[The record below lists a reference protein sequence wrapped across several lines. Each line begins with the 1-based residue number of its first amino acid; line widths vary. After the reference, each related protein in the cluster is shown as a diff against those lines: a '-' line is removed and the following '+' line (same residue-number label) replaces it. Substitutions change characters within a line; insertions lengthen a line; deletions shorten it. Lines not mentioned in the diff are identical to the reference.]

1 MTANKKKKPAN
12 NPVRGFATTSIPAK
26 PRAKDEPINT
36 EGTGKT
42 NANQDSNQ
50 VFENSKHPASS
61 INPSG
66 VGVDIHKLTP
76 EDLEAHLEESALQ
89 LLLENSGEKSKKAAA
104 RQVVRLK
111 TEKRL
116 LRPQSERIDVNRWLP
131 EEIVELIF
139 RLYQLQQKAPNINLE
154 MDSKQKFLPIS
165 DEDLITKVWTLELVC
180 SQLGFTKEDIRCA
193 IHALIRS
200 FKSGRFLE
208 LSVCKDLIWGLGEC
222 LDSLTLMCHPK
233 NLPDYEAQSI
243 DTGSK
248 TNKKIH
254 RENKFI
260 AFGESSC
267 VGISTLD
274 AFSTI
279 PH

>member
-1 MTANKKKKPAN
+1 MAAKKKKKSTN

-26 PRAKDEPINT
+26 PRAKDEPTNIEDT
-36 EGTGKT
+36 EKT
-42 NANQDSNQ
+42 NADYNCNE

-89 LLLENSGEKSKKAAA
+89 LLLENSGEKSKKVAA

-116 LRPQSERIDVNRWLP
+116 LRPQSERVDVNRWLP
-131 EEIVELIF
+131 EEIVELIL
-139 RLYQLQQKAPNINLE
+139 RLYQLQQKALNINLE
-154 MDSKQKFLPIS
+154 MDSKQKFLPFS

-180 SQLGFTKEDIRCA
+180 SQLGFNKGDIRSA
-193 IHALIRS
+193 IHALIQS
-200 FKSGRFLE
+200 FKSGKFLE
-208 LSVCKDLIWGLGEC
+208 LSFCKDSIWGLEEC
-222 LDSLTLMCHPK
+222 LDSFALMCYPT

-243 DTGSK
+243 DTTSK

-267 VGISTLD
+267 VGIPTLD